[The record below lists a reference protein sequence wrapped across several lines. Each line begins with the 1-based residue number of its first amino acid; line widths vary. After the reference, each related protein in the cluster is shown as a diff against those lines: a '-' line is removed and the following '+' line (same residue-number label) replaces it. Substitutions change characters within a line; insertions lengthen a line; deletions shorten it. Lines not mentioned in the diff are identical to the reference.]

1 MPMKGFNRKE
11 GQLFIDDIS
20 LKDVAKKFGTPVYVY
35 SANKLKENLN
45 NYLSSVRKE
54 DKVCYSVKSN
64 SNIHILSLLSG
75 LGSGFDVV
83 SGNELKRCLEAGAK
97 PEDIVFSGVGKTEEE
112 IRLAINAGIFSINIE
127 SEEELERIINTSKD
141 LKKQAECIIRIN
153 PDLSSE
159 SHPYIQT
166 GLKTSKFGVLKE
178 RVDSMA
184 RKASESGSVNLKG
197 IASHVGSQ
205 IFDKEL
211 ILENL
216 NILIEISTHITAQG
230 HNLRYMDL
238 GGGFGISYKEEK
250 ELNIDEV
257 LSEIISVL
265 EPLNL
270 NLILEPGRSIS
281 GNTGVLLS
289 KIEYLKETP
298 DLNFAVIDSG
308 MNDFLRPSLYEAW
321 HDISAVETTDKKEL
335 LYKVVGPVCESGDTF
350 GEERLL
356 SLDENSILAIHDA
369 GAYGHAMSSNYN
381 SRLKSS
387 EILIEDKE
395 IKVIRRRETFDDL
408 LRQERDV

>member
-1 MPMKGFNRKE
+1 MKGFNRKE

-20 LKDVAKKFGTPVYVY
+20 LKDVAKEFGTPVYVY

-45 NYLSSVRKE
+45 NYISSVRKG

-64 SNIHILSLLSG
+64 SNIHILSLLSR

-112 IRLAINAGIFSINIE
+112 IRLAINAGIFSVNIE
-127 SEEELERIINTSKD
+127 SEEELERIINISKD

-178 RVDSMA
+178 KVDSMA
-184 RKASESGSVNLKG
+184 RKASESGSVNIKG

-216 NILIEISTHITAQG
+216 NLLIEISTHLTKQG
-230 HNLRYMDL
+230 HNLRYLDL
-238 GGGFGISYKEEK
+238 GGGFGISYQEEK

-257 LSEIISVL
+257 LTEIISVL

-281 GNTGVLLS
+281 GNAGVLLS
-289 KIEYLKETP
+289 KVEYLKKTP

-308 MNDFLRPSLYEAW
+308 MNDFLRPSLYQAW
-321 HDISAVETTDKKEL
+321 HDISVVETKDKKEL
-335 LYKVVGPVCESGDTF
+335 FYKVVGPVCESGDTF

-387 EILIEDKE
+387 EILIEDEE

>member
-1 MPMKGFNRKE
+1 MKGINRKK

-20 LKDVAKKFGTPVYVY
+20 LKDIAKKFGTPVYVY

-45 NYLSSVRKE
+45 SYLSSVRKE

-64 SNIHILSLLSG
+64 SNIHILSLLAE

-83 SGNELKRCLEAGAK
+83 SGNELRRCLEAGAN
-97 PEDIVFSGVGKTEEE
+97 PQNIVFSGVGKTKEE
-112 IRLAINAGIFSINIE
+112 IRLAINTGIFSINVE
-127 SEEELERIINTSKD
+127 SEEELERIINISRD
-141 LKKQAECIIRIN
+141 LKKQVECIIRIN

-178 RVDSMA
+178 KVDSMA
-184 RKASESGSVNLKG
+184 RKASESGFINLKG

-205 IFDKEL
+205 IFNKEL
-211 ILENL
+211 ILDNL
-216 NILIEISTHITAQG
+216 NLLIEISTQLTKQG
-230 HNLRYMDL
+230 HKLRYIDL

-257 LSEIISVL
+257 LSEIIPVL

-289 KIEYLKETP
+289 KIEYLKKTP
-298 DLNFAVIDSG
+298 DINFAVIDSG
-308 MNDFLRPSLYEAW
+308 MNDLLRPSLYGAW
-321 HDISAVETTDKKEL
+321 HDISVVENKDNEEMFF
-335 LYKVVGPVCESGDTF
+335 KVVGPVCESGDTF

-356 SLDENSILAIHDA
+356 GIDENSILAIHDV
-369 GAYGHAMSSNYN
+369 GAYGHVMSSNYN
-381 SRLKSS
+381 SRPKSS
-387 EILIEDKE
+387 EILIEDE
-395 IKVIRRRETFDDL
+395 EVKVIRRRETYDDL
-408 LRQERDV
+408 LSQEKDV